1 MIETLLF
8 IIVLFIFLLL
18 WAWPISVPILIY
30 CIIRKRKNK
39 QQFKNSLIYK
49 NNGRN
54 YFNDI
59 KDTYIDI
66 DEYKLKHFD
75 TNDLGALKNYF
86 GNLFLEFEKA
96 YNNVDYNTLYNI
108 CTRSLYNL
116 YRSDLDVK
124 TKLLQ
129 KKTIDNVVI
138 NKMVIYN
145 STKNEDEHKV
155 YVMIAIDSINY
166 LQNSNGKII
175 AGNAVNKIHEEFIIT
190 YVKQL
195 KKDEKSSRCPNCGAM
210 INSTKCDYCN
220 TEFKEYDFRI
230 CSINKLV

>member
-1 MIETLLF
+1 METLLVFVIF
-8 IIVLFIFLLL
+8 IVFLFF
-18 WAWPISVPILIY
+18 WAWPISFPILIY

-39 QQFKNSLIYK
+39 QKFKESLINR
-49 NNGRN
+49 NNGGY
-54 YFNDI
+54 YFNNI

-66 DEYKLKHFD
+66 DDYKLKHFD

-86 GNLFLEFEKA
+86 GNMFLEFEKA

-108 CTRSLYNL
+108 CTRSLFNL
-116 YRSDLDVK
+116 YKSDLDVK

-129 KKTIDNVVI
+129 KKTIDDVNI
-138 NKMVIYN
+138 DKIVIYN

-155 YVMIAIDSINY
+155 FIMIGIDSINY
-166 LQNSNGKII
+166 LQNSNGRVI
-175 AGNAVNKIHEEFIIT
+175 AGNALNKIHEEFIVT
-190 YVKQL
+190 FVKKL

-210 INSTKCDYCN
+210 INSTKCEYCK

>member
-1 MIETLLF
+1 M
-8 IIVLFIFLLL
+8 IIVFLFF
-18 WAWPISVPILIY
+18 WAWPISFPILIY
-30 CIIRKRKNK
+30 CIIRKRKK
-39 QQFKNSLIYK
+39 KKKFKESLINR
-49 NNGRN
+49 NNGGY
-54 YFNDI
+54 YFNNI

-66 DEYKLKHFD
+66 DDYKLKHFD

-86 GNLFLEFEKA
+86 GNMFLEFEKA

-108 CTRSLYNL
+108 CTRSLFNL
-116 YRSDLDVK
+116 YKSDLDVK

-129 KKTIDNVVI
+129 KKTIDDVNI
-138 NKMVIYN
+138 DKMVIYN

-155 YVMIAIDSINY
+155 FIMIGIDSINY
-166 LQNSNGKII
+166 LQNSNGRVI
-175 AGNAVNKIHEEFIIT
+175 AGNALNKIHEEFIVT
-190 YVKQL
+190 FVKQL

-210 INSTKCDYCN
+210 INSTKCEYCK